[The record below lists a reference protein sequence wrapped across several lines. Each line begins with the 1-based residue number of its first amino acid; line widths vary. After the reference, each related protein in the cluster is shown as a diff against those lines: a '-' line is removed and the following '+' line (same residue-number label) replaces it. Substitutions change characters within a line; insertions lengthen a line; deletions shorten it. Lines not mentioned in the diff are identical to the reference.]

1 MFEKF
6 YKLISNDIGIDLG
19 TSNTLVYLKGHGIV
33 VNEPSVVA
41 VNMKTSQILAVG
53 TKAKEMLGRTPGHI
67 KAIRPLVDGVI
78 SDFEVTEEM
87 LSYLI
92 NKADKISKKFA
103 RPRVLIGVP
112 TGTTNVETRAVY
124 DAARSAG
131 AREVFLVEEPM
142 AAAIGIRLPI
152 KDPVGSMIIDI
163 GGGTTDIAV
172 ISLGGVVKSKNL
184 KIAGDRLNNDII
196 TYMRDEFK
204 ILIGERTAEM
214 IKISI
219 GSVLPGEYMETE
231 VHGRDLLTG
240 LPRAVVVTDSD
251 IREAITPS
259 VRGLVEGVKDMLETT
274 PPEILS
280 DIMHRG
286 ITLSGGGALI
296 PGLDQLLQRV
306 LKIPVYVVEDPLSA
320 VARGTGVI
328 LDNIPFYKEVLI
340 VNQDKIM
347 MSNYNSILIE
357 NINLKEI
364 LGRKNEKTAMILA
377 AVLSKPNQSPYDTII
392 IDAGTKQGLKTGD
405 VIFALG
411 NIPIGRVSNVYPNS
425 SKVILFS
432 NSGEKMQVVISGKDV
447 FMEVV
452 GRGGGNFEMILP
464 RDFILVKG
472 DQVVLPGITS
482 YVLGIVETII
492 SDPRDPFV
500 KALLV
505 SPANIQE
512 LKFVQVELQK

>member
-1 MFEKF
+1 MFDKI

-33 VNEPSVVA
+33 INEPSVVA
-41 VNMKTSQILAVG
+41 VNVKTNQILAVG
-53 TKAKEMLGRTPGHI
+53 AKAKEMLGRTPGHI

-92 NKADKISKKFA
+92 NKADKMSPKLA

-112 TGTTNVETRAVY
+112 SGTTNVETRAVY

-152 KDPVGSMIIDI
+152 NDPVGSMIIDI

-184 KIAGDRLNNDII
+184 KIAGDVFNNDII
-196 TYMRDEFK
+196 SYMRDEFK

-214 IKISI
+214 VKITI
-219 GSVLPGEYMETE
+219 GSVIPGEYAEIE

-240 LPRAVVVTDSD
+240 LPRAVTVTDAD
-251 IREAITPS
+251 IREAMSLSI
-259 VRGLVEGVKDMLETT
+259 RELVDGVKDMLEMT

-296 PGLDQLLQRV
+296 QGLDQLLQRV
-306 LKIPVYVVEDPLSA
+306 LKISVYVVEDPLSA

-328 LDNIPFYKEVLI
+328 LDDMPFYKEVL
-340 VNQDKIM
+340 VGNQD
-347 MSNYNSILIE
+347 E
-357 NINLKEI
+357 
-364 LGRKNEKTAMILA
+364 
-377 AVLSKPNQSPYDTII
+377 
-392 IDAGTKQGLKTGD
+392 
-405 VIFALG
+405 
-411 NIPIGRVSNVYPNS
+411 
-425 SKVILFS
+425 
-432 NSGEKMQVVISGKDV
+432 
-447 FMEVV
+447 
-452 GRGGGNFEMILP
+452 LP
-464 RDFILVKG
+464 
-472 DQVVLPGITS
+472 
-482 YVLGIVETII
+482 
-492 SDPRDPFV
+492 PR
-500 KALLV
+500 
-505 SPANIQE
+505 
-512 LKFVQVELQK
+512 